1 MAVLVDGGGDFGK
14 FLVSLVPPW
23 LLCVEFAVEWGGRIV
38 DSGGG
43 ILSKNRAM
51 GVAFALGV

>member
-1 MAVLVDGGGDFGK
+1 MVTADGGEDYGEL
-14 FLVSLVPPW
+14 LVSLLPPW
-23 LLCVEFAVEWGGRIV
+23 FLCVEFAVEWGGRIV